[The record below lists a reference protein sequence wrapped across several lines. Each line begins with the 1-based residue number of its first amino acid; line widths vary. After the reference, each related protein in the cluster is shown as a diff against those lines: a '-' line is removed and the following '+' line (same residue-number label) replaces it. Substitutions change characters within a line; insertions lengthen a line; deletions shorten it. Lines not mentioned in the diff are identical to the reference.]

1 MGRRKSKAERKDTG
15 RYESDVTVAQKRLLE
30 AAADRESLAVSSWV
44 RKVALQ
50 TAQAQH

>member
-1 MGRRKSKAERKDTG
+1 MKRRKPKAERKDMEV
-15 RYESDVTVAQKRLLE
+15 RVRLTVAQKRLLA

-50 TAQAQH
+50 TAQAQR

>member
-1 MGRRKSKAERKDTG
+1 MKRRKPKAERKDTEV
-15 RYESDVTVAQKRLLE
+15 RIRVTVAQKRLLA

-50 TAQAQH
+50 TAKAQH

>member
-1 MGRRKSKAERKDTG
+1 MNRRKPRGQRKDTEV
-15 RYESDVTVAQKRLLE
+15 RVRVTVTQKRLLI

-50 TAQAQH
+50 TAKAQH

>member
-1 MGRRKSKAERKDTG
+1 MKRRKPKADRKDTEV
-15 RYESDVTVAQKRLLE
+15 RVRLTIAQKCVLA

-50 TAQAQH
+50 TAKAQH

>member
-1 MGRRKSKAERKDTG
+1 MKGRKPNAARKDTDI
-15 RYESDVTVAQKRLLE
+15 RVRVTVAQKRLLA

-50 TAQAQH
+50 TAKAQH